1 MARGTTCPWLRTRY
15 SSSWNSR
22 QEFDVVTGARRGPR
36 HEVEFEIADP
46 QHRLL
51 DDGIAAPRQRLD
63 AREQFREGERLD
75 EIIVAAGAKP
85 PHPIVDLAQRAQ
97 NQGRRD
103 DPLLPQAADD
113 GQSVDAGQQAID
125 GHHRIFAG
133 PRAREPFIAVA
144 GEIDLIAAARQRI
157 GELFG
162 GLRVVFD
169 NENAAPRSRHFRL
182 QTDARVAPAFLILS

>member
-1 MARGTTCPWLRTRY
+1 M
-15 SSSWNSR
+15 
-22 QEFDVVTGARRGPR
+22 TGARRGPR